1 MKQLTYA
8 FVEHDGN
15 TTYYDSLA
23 AAANAAVSGDTL
35 TLLAMPKSETELAI
49 AGGVTVKTFGSQE
62 DHSIVLT
69 NGGRITA
76 TGLVAFTGCA
86 VDGNNAET
94 KTVAVDPATGEITSQ
109 ESSEANVYVYAKTV
123 AGNKQITNAKGV
135 TYNKSGWLNLG
146 KLVSKTQLP
155 LVAGTKIDS
164 KSELFSAVVAELD
177 TEQFTEFSKNTH
189 VGIDAVSWDDLF
201 CTRSNH
207 DGYAGQ
213 TDDDGDDGWSI
224 GYHLDGTL
232 SAYSVTFDANANG
245 DATDLDEDLSGYY
258 VKNATVTVPTN
269 LTREG

>member
-1 MKQLTYA
+1 M
-8 FVEHDGN
+8 
-15 TTYYDSLA
+15 TTGSGTTSDMTTLSDAIFALKG
-23 AAANAAVSGDTL
+23 GDTL

-146 KLVSKTQLP
+146 
-155 LVAGTKIDS
+155 
-164 KSELFSAVVAELD
+164 
-177 TEQFTEFSKNTH
+177 
-189 VGIDAVSWDDLF
+189 
-201 CTRSNH
+201 
-207 DGYAGQ
+207 
-213 TDDDGDDGWSI
+213 
-224 GYHLDGTL
+224 
-232 SAYSVTFDANANG
+232 
-245 DATDLDEDLSGYY
+245 
-258 VKNATVTVPTN
+258 
-269 LTREG
+269 